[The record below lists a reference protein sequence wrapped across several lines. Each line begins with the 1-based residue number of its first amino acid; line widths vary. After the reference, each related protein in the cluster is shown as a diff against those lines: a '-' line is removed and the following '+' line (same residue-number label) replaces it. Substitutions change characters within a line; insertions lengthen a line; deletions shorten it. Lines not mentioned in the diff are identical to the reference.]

1 MAETVVVEIP
11 TRGMHCRSCEALIE
25 LTLGD
30 LDGVILAKAD
40 RGAEATSVT
49 YDPARVDVQAIVEA
63 IRSAGYEASAPE

>member
-1 MAETVVVEIP
+1 MAETVSVEIP
-11 TRGMHCRSCEALIE
+11 TRGMHCRSCESLIE

-30 LDGVILAKAD
+30 LDGVISAKAD
-40 RGAEATSVT
+40 RSAEATSVT